1 MVGSNAPPQ
10 KTLNDLYDLGFA
22 RVVLPTFQ
30 PLLERLLLRGQLK
43 LRELIPHH
51 LIHSFLGA
59 GRGVIVVLIRPVESK
74 TGTGTV
80 ATKA

>member
-30 PLLERLLLRGQLK
+30 PLLVWPGQYHAYK
-43 LRELIPHH
+43 FNGIYNYITPKVCCIAAR
-51 LIHSFLGA
+51 
-59 GRGVIVVLIRPVESK
+59 
-74 TGTGTV
+74 
-80 ATKA
+80 